1 MQTNVIINYTKIS
14 DGKKASKTLTYVR
27 PTATSQKLLELA
39 QAINALTTNTFTLA
53 TKETKGE
60 VL

>member
-1 MQTNVIINYTKIS
+1 MQTNVIINYTANR
-14 DGKKASKTLTYVR
+14 KKKSKTLTYVN
-27 PTATSQKLLELA
+27 PNAANQKLLELA
-39 QAINALTTNTFTLA
+39 QAINALTTNTFVMA

>member
-1 MQTNVIINYTKIS
+1 MQTNVIINYTKAY
-14 DGKKASKTLTYVR
+14 DGKKGSKTLTYVR
-27 PTATSQKLLELA
+27 PTATNQKLLELA
-39 QAINALTTNTFTLA
+39 QAINALTTNSFIMA

>member
-1 MQTNVIINYTKIS
+1 MQTNVIINYTVNS
-14 DGKKASKTLTYVR
+14 KKKTKTITYVN
-27 PTATSQKLLELA
+27 PAATNEKLLQLA
-39 QAINALTTNTFTLA
+39 QSLNALTTNTFVVA